1 MPCNRKTILIQGT
14 NVALDTPDVLE
25 AWIAE
30 RKRRW
35 PTSSRVNDK
44 KREREEAVARG
55 QVYVDSFKRPRM
67 DDDRR
72 GRGIGRTRG
81 GWGASSRGATAAAI
95 PRGSRETTTPS
106 SGSDDELPEVVSS
119 KTTVPL
125 PARPPPPLVV
135 KKITKQPKNPPRN
148 PFASRPPLLRNVSF
162 SHKNSNKFFF
172 VEINLASPS
181 RD

>member
-1 MPCNRKTILIQGT
+1 M
-14 NVALDTPDVLE
+14 ALDTPDVLE

-72 GRGIGRTRG
+72 GRSSRGIGRTRG
-81 GWGASSRGATAAAI
+81 GWGASSRGAAI
-95 PRGSRETTTPS
+95 PRGNRDTSHVLESEHQS

-119 KTTVPL
+119 KTTVPISVL
-125 PARPPPPLVV
+125 PAKPPPPLHA

-148 PFASRPPLLRNVSF
+148 PFASRPPLLRNVSIKK
-162 SHKNSNKFFF
+162 SLNKLFC
-172 VEINLASPS
+172 
-181 RD
+181 